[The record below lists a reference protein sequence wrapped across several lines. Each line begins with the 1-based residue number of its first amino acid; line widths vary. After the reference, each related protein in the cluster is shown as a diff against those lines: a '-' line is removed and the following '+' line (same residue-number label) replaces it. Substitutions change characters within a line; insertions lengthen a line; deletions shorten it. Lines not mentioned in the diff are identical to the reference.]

1 MAYIGKTPVIGNF
14 QKCDSISVVNGQAAY
29 TLQVGGVN
37 VSPQSEN
44 HMLVSL
50 NGILQAPVDSFTVS
64 GSTLT
69 FASNLVTGDV
79 IDFVMILGNVLDLGV
94 PSDNTVT
101 TAKIVDGAIT
111 SAKLASGTGGKV
123 LQVVSATDSTTRNT
137 TSSSFVTASNTLSVN
152 ITPSSTSN
160 KIFIIVNAGGYINN
174 TGDAN
179 YTIYRDSTNLGGSNG
194 MTTMYNDTS
203 AQINGSIAMSYLDSP
218 SSTSELTY
226 QVYLKANAGTVY
238 INYPNGKA
246 SITAFEIAG

>member
-1 MAYIGKTPVIGNF
+1 MADGTLKVGTITTSSGSGTITL
-14 QKCDSISVVNGQAAY
+14 GQSGE
-29 TLQVGGVN
+29 TVN
-37 VSPQSEN
+37 VS
-44 HMLVSL
+44 
-50 NGILQAPVDSFTVS
+50 GTAGTGFGKILQA
-64 GSTLT
+64 
-69 FASNLVTGDV
+69 
-79 IDFVMILGNVLDLGV
+79 
-94 PSDNTVT
+94 
-101 TAKIVDGAIT
+101 
-111 SAKLASGTGGKV
+111 
-123 LQVVSATDSTTRNT
+123 VSATDSTTRNT
-137 TSSSFVTASNTLSVN
+137 TSSSFVTASNTLSVD